1 MSIWRLVGQEILYRK
16 TDFALGVV
24 GVFLAMGCLVG
35 VSTLLRAHDARVAE
49 LNVQKEA
56 ETSAMMALAQDDYRK
71 MMKTMG
77 YNVVIL
83 NAEEDL
89 SEFWTNGFA
98 VKSMPEE
105 LVSRL
110 CNSDIATIQ
119 HVLPQLYEKVL
130 WTEQNNCP
138 AILIGVR
145 GEVPHRH
152 SNMKEPMLD
161 PVEKDTM
168 RLGHA
173 LAQKLGLKSGDKVTL
188 LGAPFTIAQVHDE
201 RGNVDDVSIWIH
213 MAQAQELL
221 KKPNQVNAIL
231 ALSCL
236 CAKGDLERIS
246 KEVAAIL
253 PETQVIHRV
262 PEALIRLDARYR
274 VAALS
279 QETIESEMAYHVRIA
294 GQREALAAWLIPLAI
309 IVTMLWIGML
319 DWNNVRERRSEL
331 GVLRALGLR
340 SRQIVAVFLAKA
352 MLVGVAGAFVGY
364 AAGFGAGL
372 AWSMADGVPMSAAV
386 VRSLFDVR
394 VLAFVFAVAP
404 LQACISSWVPAMIAA
419 QQDPAAILREG

>member
-16 TDFALGVV
+16 MDFVLGVV
-24 GVFLAMGCLVG
+24 AVFLAMGCLVG
-35 VSTLLRAHDARVAE
+35 ISTLLRAHDARVAE
-49 LNVQKEA
+49 LNAQKQA
-56 ETSAMMALAQDDYRK
+56 ETSALMTTAQDDYRK

-83 NAEEDL
+83 NAGEDL

-98 VKSMPEE
+98 AKSMPEE
-105 LVSRL
+105 LVTRL

-119 HVLPQLYEKVL
+119 HLMPQLYEKIR

-138 AILIGVR
+138 IILIGVR

-152 SNMKEPMLD
+152 SNQKEPMLD
-161 PVEKDTM
+161 PVEKGTM
-168 RLGHA
+168 RIGHA
-173 LAQKLGLKSGDKVTL
+173 LGRKLGLKGGDTVTL
-188 LGAPFTIAQVHDE
+188 MGASFTIAQVHDE
-201 RGNVDDVSIWIH
+201 RGNVDDSSVWIH

-221 KKPNQVNAIL
+221 KKPNQINAIL

-236 CAKGDLERIS
+236 CAKGDLDRIT
-246 KEVAAIL
+246 KEIAAIL

-279 QETIESEMAYHVRIA
+279 QETIEKETAYHVRLA
-294 GQREALAAWLIPLAI
+294 GQREILASWLIPLAI
-309 IVTMLWIGML
+309 IVAMLWIGML
-319 DWNNVRERRSEL
+319 VWNNVRERRTEL

-340 SRQIVAVFLAKA
+340 SRHIVAIFLAKA
-352 MLVGVAGAFVGY
+352 VLVGVAGAFVGY

-372 AWSMADGVPMSAAV
+372 AWSVADGVPMSAAV
-386 VRSLFDVR
+386 ARSLFDVR
-394 VLAFVFAVAP
+394 LLGFVLAVAP
-404 LQACISSWVPAMIAA
+404 LQACISSWLPAVIAA

>member
-16 TDFALGVV
+16 MDFVLGVLA
-24 GVFLAMGCLVG
+24 VFLAMGCLVG

-49 LNVQKEA
+49 LNAQKQA
-56 ETSAMMALAQDDYRK
+56 ETSDLMAVAQDDYRK

-83 NAEEDL
+83 NAGEDL

-98 VKSMPEE
+98 AKSMPEE
-105 LVSRL
+105 LVARL
-110 CNSDIATIQ
+110 CDSDIATIQ
-119 HVLPQLYEKVL
+119 HLLPQLYEKIL

-138 AILIGVR
+138 IILIGVR

-152 SNMKEPMLD
+152 SNQKEPMLD
-161 PVEKDTM
+161 PVEKGTM

-173 LAQKLGLKSGDKVTL
+173 LARKLGLKAGDTVTL
-188 LGAPFTIAQVHDE
+188 MGASFTIAQVHDE
-201 RGNVDDVSIWIH
+201 RGNVDDGSVWIH

-221 KKPNQVNAIL
+221 KKPNQINAIL

-236 CAKGDLERIS
+236 CAKGDLDMIT
-246 KEVAAIL
+246 KQVAAIL

-279 QETIESEMAYHVRIA
+279 QETIEKETAYHVRLA
-294 GQREALAAWLIPLAI
+294 GQREALASWLIPLAI
-309 IVTMLWIGML
+309 IVAMLWIGML
-319 DWNNVRERRSEL
+319 AWNNVRERRTEL

-340 SRQIVAVFLAKA
+340 SRHIVAIFLAKA
-352 MLVGVAGAFVGY
+352 VLVGVAGAFVGY

-372 AWSMADGVPMSAAV
+372 AWSVADDVLMSAAV
-386 VRSLFDVR
+386 ARSLFDVPLLGF
-394 VLAFVFAVAP
+394 VLAVAP
-404 LQACISSWVPAMIAA
+404 LQACISSWLPAVIAT
-419 QQDPAAILREG
+419 QQDPATILREG

>member
-1 MSIWRLVGQEILYRK
+1 MVAEEILYRK

-24 GVFLAMGCLVG
+24 AVFLAMGCLVG

-49 LNVQKEA
+49 LNVQKET

-98 VKSMPEE
+98 TKSMPEE
-105 LVSRL
+105 LVTRL

-119 HVLPQLYEKVL
+119 HLLPQLYEKIL
-130 WTEQNNCP
+130 WTEQNGCP

-152 SNMKEPMLD
+152 SNLKEPMLD

-173 LAQKLGLKSGDKVTL
+173 LAQKLGLKVGDKVTL
-188 LGAPFTIAQVHDE
+188 MGMPFTIAQVHDE

-236 CAKGDLERIS
+236 CAKGDLERIT

-279 QETIESEMAYHVRIA
+279 QETIEREMAYHVRVA

-352 MLVGVAGAFVGY
+352 MLVGVAGAVVGY

-372 AWSMADGVPMSAAV
+372 AWSVADGVPMSAAI

-394 VLAFVFAVAP
+394 VLAFVLAVAP